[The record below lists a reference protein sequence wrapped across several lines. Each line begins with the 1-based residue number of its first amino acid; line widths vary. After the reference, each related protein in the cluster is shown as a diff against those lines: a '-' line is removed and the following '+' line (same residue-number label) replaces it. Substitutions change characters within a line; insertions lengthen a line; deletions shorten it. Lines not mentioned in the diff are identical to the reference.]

1 MSVKPFI
8 SAEPY
13 LNSFG
18 ITVQQAREF
27 IDSSIE
33 HPEIIFEVAFEYG
46 VTTAMLSEIK
56 GYPKE
61 IVKEYF
67 NIIDPKAI
75 DGRSLDGK
83 SALVNSDSGSLEQL
97 VNFNNKTGILSNAA
111 LKNGVEKILKTDE
124 NEQHIPFTLF
134 YDPTF
139 APESKDRQKNG
150 FYDAEELGV
159 GNLENIPATSE
170 SLESLFYG
178 SIINM
183 FSAIDESEWNQITA
197 LRNTN
202 DSTESYHALLL
213 TSLQSPS
220 STVWPDEKMAMMVQ
234 DEASYIIEKYW
245 AHGEVL
251 VGILDHSFLGLATA

>member
-27 IDSSIE
+27 IDSNIE

-46 VTTAMLSEIK
+46 VTTAMLNEIT
-56 GYPKE
+56 GYPRD

-67 NIIDPKAI
+67 KSIDTN
-75 DGRSLDGK
+75 GRSLDGK
-83 SALVNSDSGSLEQL
+83 SALVNSDLGSLEQL

-111 LKNGVEKILKTDE
+111 LKNGVKEILKIDE

-139 APESKDRQKNG
+139 TSEGRDRQENG

-159 GNLENIPATSE
+159 GSLGNVPATSE
-170 SLESLFYG
+170 NFESLFYG
-178 SIINM
+178 SLINM
-183 FSAIDESEWNQITA
+183 FSTLDEFEWNQITT
-197 LRNTN
+197 LRANG
-202 DSTESYHALLL
+202 STEDYHTLLL
-213 TSLQSPS
+213 ISLQSPS
-220 STVWPDEKMAMMVQ
+220 SVARTDEKIAVMVQ